1 MGEGEILGKSDDPAV
16 WQLRRVWVV
25 VIGAEWAAA
34 VVVSAVAEQSEWPQ
48 VEGTRVLGGIT
59 GGCVTRWRVLGK
71 IESCI
76 DQY

>member
-1 MGEGEILGKSDDPAV
+1 MTQQCGSCGGCGWLC
-16 WQLRRVWVV
+16 
-25 VIGAEWAAA
+25 IGAEWAAA

-59 GGCVTRWRVLGK
+59 GGCVTSWRVLGK